1 MELRARDSIFDE
13 LGIKDIHP
21 LKRTVIL
28 RMLPPEQKSHGG
40 IWLPPTQVNAYDGP
54 AHLRLFRGQVL
65 AVGPE
70 CEIKIGDVVI
80 FRRLEFAW
88 WKMLDDGTRV
98 GWIDE
103 TQVLGYVE

>member
-1 MELRARDSIFDE
+1 MELRDRDGIFSE
-13 LGIKDIHP
+13 LGIKDIRP
-21 LKRTVIL
+21 LRRTVIL

-40 IWLPPTQVNAYDGP
+40 VWLPPVQVDPYGGP
-54 AHLRLFRGQVL
+54 AHLRLLHGQVL

-70 CEIKIGDVVI
+70 CESKIGDVVI

-103 TQVLGYVE
+103 SQVLGYFE